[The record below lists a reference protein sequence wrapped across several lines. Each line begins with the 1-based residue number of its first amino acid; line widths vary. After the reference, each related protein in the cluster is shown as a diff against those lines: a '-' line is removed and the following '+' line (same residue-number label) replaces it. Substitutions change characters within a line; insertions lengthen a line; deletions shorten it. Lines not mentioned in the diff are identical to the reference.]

1 MKYQIA
7 IPSYNRAT
15 ILKKKTLPLLKRF
28 NINNSDIYIFVE
40 TEEMKKE
47 YQASGITTYR
57 YVVTNTNGIC
67 EKRNFLETYYRE
79 QVGIDG
85 YISIDDDI
93 QDIFELSEDSKT
105 VEPVKNIRNFFDRAF
120 AETNARGYSIWG
132 VSPLHNPFF
141 MSHEKSTNLK
151 YICGALN
158 GRIIR
163 RDRFEIHAD
172 VDHCEDFQF
181 SMEYFLRDGGVMKYN
196 HLGLKTKYFEKE
208 GGICGSMGGL
218 DNRKKNMEENCK
230 YMEER
235 YPGMATAIEKKFGW
249 DLKLN
254 WRFKR

>member
-57 YVVTNTNGIC
+57 YVVTNTKGIC

-105 VEPVKNIRNFFDRAF
+105 VETSVNSLTEHLRKPMRGVIAYGESVHYTIPFLCLTRNLL
-120 AETNARGYSIWG
+120 I
-132 VSPLHNPFF
+132 
-141 MSHEKSTNLK
+141 
-151 YICGALN
+151 
-158 GRIIR
+158 
-163 RDRFEIHAD
+163 
-172 VDHCEDFQF
+172 
-181 SMEYFLRDGGVMKYN
+181 
-196 HLGLKTKYFEKE
+196 
-208 GGICGSMGGL
+208 
-218 DNRKKNMEENCK
+218 
-230 YMEER
+230 
-235 YPGMATAIEKKFGW
+235 
-249 DLKLN
+249 
-254 WRFKR
+254 

>member
-57 YVVTNTNGIC
+57 YVVTNTKGIC

-120 AETNARGYSIWG
+120 VETNARGYSIWG

-141 MSHEKSTNLK
+141 MSHEKST
-151 YICGALN
+151 
-158 GRIIR
+158 
-163 RDRFEIHAD
+163 
-172 VDHCEDFQF
+172 
-181 SMEYFLRDGGVMKYN
+181 KYN
-196 HLGLKTKYFEKE
+196 YLGLKTKYFEKE

-230 YMEER
+230 YMEDR

-254 WRFKR
+254 WRFKQLVL